1 MSDKIRTLTYG
12 GVLSAVI
19 MLATLLSLPMP
30 SGYGYINFGDGAIF
44 AAASILGP
52 FAAIS
57 AAIGSALAD
66 LIVGYSLYMPATFLI
81 KGLMGLISGFALRR
95 SRHMP
100 WYMMAVLF
108 LLCEVIMVGGYFVF
122 EWILYGIAA
131 ASGQLLFNSLQGIA
145 GIATGLAVVPLARR
159 IRTNALPTDM
169 I

>member
-1 MSDKIRTLTYG
+1 MSDKIRMITYG

-30 SGYGYINFGDGAIF
+30 SGYGYINFGDGAIY
-44 AAASILGP
+44 AAAAILGP

-81 KGLMGLISGFALRR
+81 KGLMGLISGFGLHHGRR
-95 SRHMP
+95 VP
-100 WYMMAVLF
+100 WPVMAVLF
-108 LLCEVIMVGGYFVF
+108 LVCEVIMVGGYFIF

-131 ASGQLLFNSLQGIA
+131 ASGQLLFNGLQGIA
-145 GIATGLAVVPLARR
+145 GIATGLAIVPLARR
-159 IRTNALPTDM
+159 IRTNALPSDM